1 MTDAAII
8 RATFETYKH
17 VPTRKALQIILE
29 VPAEGQ
35 AAVFKAL
42 GYPDPQNS
50 VWVAVARL
58 VDGAVEPE
66 LIEEPEPEPHQIA
79 GPPSDDDHRPPLRMS
94 ASAAIISKEGAFA
107 TFMRDKHGYSSQEP
121 DEALKLFCGID
132 SKRELDDAINSSAR
146 SNFIALRNEY
156 RAWLNCEEPV

>member
-1 MTDAAII
+1 VIDHLQ
-8 RATFETYKH
+8 ATYHDLKTVK
-17 VPTRKALQIILE
+17 TRNSVQVILE
-29 VPAEGQ
+29 MPIEALTDVVALLGAPSSAE
-35 AAVFKAL
+35 
-42 GYPDPQNS
+42 S
-50 VWVAVARL
+50 VWVVLARL
-58 VDGAVEPE
+58 REPVAA
-66 LIEEPEPEPHQIA
+66 IASEPEPHQIA

>member
-35 AAVFKAL
+35 EAVFKAL
-42 GYPDPQNS
+42 GFPDPQNS

-58 VDGAVEPE
+58 VDGAVSPDEVEKQQPQ
-66 LIEEPEPEPHQIA
+66 IESPADKPPAKLSQIA
-79 GPPSDDDHRPPLRMS
+79 G
-94 ASAAIISKEGAFA
+94 IICSQGAFA
-107 TFMRDKHGYSSQEP
+107 VFMRDVKGYSC
-121 DEALKLFCGID
+121 DAVEALRLYCGVD
-132 SKRELDDAINSSAR
+132 SRREFDDPINSSSRA
-146 SNFIALRNEY
+146 NFIALKRDY
-156 RAWLNCEEPV
+156 DAWLNCDDGIVRKELA

>member
-1 MTDAAII
+1 VTDAAII
-8 RATFETYKH
+8 QATFAEWRMVKG
-17 VPTRKALQIILE
+17 RKVLQIICE
-29 VPAEGQ
+29 VPLEAQGE
-35 AAVFKAL
+35 VFAAL
-42 GYPDPQNS
+42 GAPMPDNDT
-50 VWVAVARL
+50 WVAIARL
-58 VDGAVEPE
+58 KGKQTA
-66 LIEEPEPEPHQIA
+66 IEQQPEPEPHQIA

-132 SKRELDDAINSSAR
+132 SKRELDDPINSSGR